1 MESLGFSKYIRPYQI
16 PLAFKVKF
24 PGGSQSLCQI
34 PRLGNLLWALEDV
47 LLTVQKLLW
56 YNCSPICGSPA
67 WWLYSEA
74 HSDLLQ
80 DDLCHMLP
88 LPGPLLPE
96 PLSPQQGTA
105 DPCLH
110 KRYSKTQR
118 QVQLNLLWRSLLL
131 SLGFGVHKV
140 LFASSLWLW
149 QVWGLILNTIAP
161 LLSSCCGFFWLDT
174 QQWPQDWK
182 RSVFIQISKKGNA
195 KEYSN

>member
-56 YNCSPICGSPA
+56 YNCSPICGSPT

-74 HSDLLQ
+74 NSDLLQ
-80 DDLCHMLP
+80 EDLCHMLP
-88 LPGPLLPE
+88 LLGPLLPE
-96 PLSPQQGTA
+96 PLSSRQGTA

-110 KRYSKTQR
+110 KRYSKTKAGPAQSLVEVTAPFPWFWCAQGFVCTLSVTLASMR
-118 QVQLNLLWRSLLL
+118 SDFKRDCTPPIILLWLLL
-131 SLGFGVHKV
+131 ARYS
-140 LFASSLWLW
+140 AAAT
-149 QVWGLILNTIAP
+149 GLEKI
-161 LLSSCCGFFWLDT
+161 S
-174 QQWPQDWK
+174 
-182 RSVFIQISKKGNA
+182 FIQISKKGNA